1 MENEKK
7 GRGRPKLPRD
17 EFGNIIWATQ
27 VETETDQEIIQ
38 SLSELTTKESSRKIP
53 VADIR
58 DGAEEYYFGSVAEF
72 IESARAVVPIDANKQ
87 WNDEA
92 KTCRHGA
99 SWFGLETCTDFDDME
114 RLINSGWTD
123 GASRLQALTD
133 GINIPPVKSTRR
145 KARWSDNGCE
155 VEMQRVWSGQFDQ
168 AFRRTTR
175 ESAKAPS
182 KIRIVCENAVTGGTD
197 ATSAFW
203 TGAAAVALADIL
215 SAAGHNVEIVNVLN
229 LTNQGQRIR
238 AWLVIKDSQTP
249 MSIASVA
256 GTTALIG
263 FFRCIGL
270 AWFTGLYKSSCG
282 SGMGTCENITLKHVI
297 RPDVDRTYLASYA
310 DVLSQDSAR
319 DWIKSALADFD

>member
-1 MENEKK
+1 MTTQGSEYTNEVLTKLKQAGYAGYWLDASSALRMTENSVIVLD
-7 GRGRPKLPRD
+7 PINLD
-17 EFGNIIWATQ
+17 VI
-27 VETETDQEIIQ
+27 
-38 SLSELTTKESSRKIP
+38 
-53 VADIR
+53 
-58 DGAEEYYFGSVAEF
+58 AE
-72 IESARAVVPIDANKQ
+72 
-87 WNDEA
+87 
-92 KTCRHGA
+92 
-99 SWFGLETCTDFDDME
+99 
-114 RLINSGWTD
+114 
-123 GASRLQALTD
+123 ALTD
-133 GINIPPVKSTRR
+133 GVNIPPVKSTRR